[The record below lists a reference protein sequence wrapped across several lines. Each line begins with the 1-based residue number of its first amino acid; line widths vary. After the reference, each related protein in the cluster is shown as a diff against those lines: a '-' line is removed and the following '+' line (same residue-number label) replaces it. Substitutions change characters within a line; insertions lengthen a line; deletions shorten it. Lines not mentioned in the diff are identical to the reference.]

1 MDISDI
7 INHLGEDRRDY
18 YGAVAPP
25 VLRTSNFCFASVEDM
40 RSNINREFEVPFYTR
55 GNNPTV
61 SILRKKMAAL
71 EKTEDALIT
80 ASGCAA
86 ISTAVFGN
94 LAAGDHAICVTNCYS
109 WTYTLFHDILKK
121 FGVNVSFI
129 DGSRIEHFKNA
140 ITPKT
145 RLFMLESPTS
155 FMMELQDLKAIASLA
170 KQHEIT
176 TIIDNSYSTPLFQ
189 NPADLGIDIVVHS
202 ASKYLGGHS
211 DLIAGVIC
219 STEKM
224 IRKLFSQEYL
234 AFGGIITP
242 DNAWLILRGL
252 RTLPMRMKQI
262 SETTQKVACFL
273 EDHPKVDKVL
283 WPFAKSY
290 PQYALARQQMKGA
303 GGLFSF
309 TLKTKEMEKV
319 DMFCNKLKRFLL
331 ACSWGGYESLV
342 FPGSVL
348 YNSMNNNKEIPFN
361 LIRIYVGLEDTEVLI
376 QDIKQAMEY
385 V

>member
-25 VLRTSNFCFASVEDM
+25 VMRTSNFCFASVEDM
-40 RSNINREFEVPFYTR
+40 RSNINREFEVPFYSR

-94 LAAGDHAICVTNCYS
+94 LAAGDHAICVINCYS
-109 WTYTLFHDILKK
+109 WTHTLFHDILKK

-129 DGSRIEHFKNA
+129 DGTRIEHFKNA

-145 RLFMLESPTS
+145 RLIMLESPTS
-155 FMMELQDLKAIASLA
+155 FMMELQDLKAVAALA

-176 TIIDNSYSTPLFQ
+176 TIIDNSYATPLYQ
-189 NPADLGIDIVVHS
+189 NPAELGIDIVVHS

-219 STEKM
+219 GTEKM

-252 RTLPMRMKQI
+252 RTLPVRMKQI
-262 SETTQKVACFL
+262 SETTQKVVCFL
-273 EDHPKVDKVL
+273 EDQPKVDKVL
-283 WPFAKSY
+283 WPFAKSNPRY
-290 PQYALARQQMKGA
+290 ELARQQMKGA

-319 DMFCNKLKRFLL
+319 DMFCNKLRRFLL

-348 YNSMNNNKEIPFN
+348 YSSMNNNKAIPFN
-361 LIRIYVGLEDTEVLI
+361 LIRMYAGLEEPAVLI
-376 QDIKQAMEY
+376 QDIEQALEY

>member
-25 VLRTSNFCFASVEDM
+25 VMRTSNFCFASVEDM
-40 RSNINREFEVPFYTR
+40 RSNINREFEVPFYSR

-129 DGSRIEHFKNA
+129 DGTRIEHFKNA

-145 RLFMLESPTS
+145 RLIMLESPTS
-155 FMMELQDLKAIASLA
+155 FMMELQDLKAVAALA

-176 TIIDNSYSTPLFQ
+176 TIIDNSYATPLYQ
-189 NPADLGIDIVVHS
+189 NPAELGIDIVVHS

-219 STEKM
+219 GTEKM

-252 RTLPMRMKQI
+252 RTLPVRMKQI
-262 SETTQKVACFL
+262 SETTQKIVCFL
-273 EDHPKVDKVL
+273 EDHPKIDKVL

-290 PQYALARQQMKGA
+290 PKYELARQQMKGA

-319 DMFCNKLKRFLL
+319 DMFCNKLRRFLL

-348 YNSMNNNKEIPFN
+348 YSSMNNNKAIPFN
-361 LIRIYVGLEDTEVLI
+361 LIRMYAGLEEPAVLI
-376 QDIKQAMEY
+376 QDIEQALEY

>member
-1 MDISDI
+1 MDLSDI
-7 INHLGEDRRDY
+7 INHLGEGRDEY
-18 YGAVAPP
+18 YNAVAPP
-25 VLRTSNFCFASVEDM
+25 VMRTSNFCFGSVEEM

-61 SILRKKMAAL
+61 RILRKKMAAL

-80 ASGCAA
+80 SSGCAA

-94 LAAGDHAICVTNCYS
+94 LSAGDHAICVKNCYS
-109 WTYTLFHDILKK
+109 WTHTLFNDILRK
-121 FGVNVSFI
+121 FGVNVSII
-129 DGSRIEHFKNA
+129 DGTRIEHFKNA
-140 ITPKT
+140 ITPNT
-145 RLFMLESPTS
+145 RLIMLESPTS
-155 FMMELQDLKAIASLA
+155 FMMELQDLKEIAALA
-170 KQHEIT
+170 QTHEIT
-176 TIIDNSYSTPLFQ
+176 TIIDNSYSTPLYQ
-189 NPADLGIDIVVHS
+189 NPAELGIDIVVHS

-219 STEKM
+219 ASEKM
-224 IRKLFSQEYL
+224 IRKLFAQEYL

-252 RTLPMRMKQI
+252 RTLPIRMKQI
-262 SETTQKVACFL
+262 SETTQKVVGFL
-273 EDHPKVDKVL
+273 ENHPKVDKVL
-283 WPFAKSY
+283 WPFAQHY
-290 PQYALARQQMKGA
+290 PQLELATKQMKAA

-309 TLKTKEMEKV
+309 ILKTKEMEKV
-319 DMFCNKLKRFLL
+319 DAFCNSLKRFLL

-348 YNSMNNNKEIPFN
+348 YSSMNNNKEIPFN
-361 LIRIYVGLEDTEVLI
+361 LVRMYIGLEEADVLI
-376 QDIKQAMEY
+376 EDLAQALEK